1 MYDYYKTLST
11 IAKIKF
17 VVNIVLGIIGVV
29 FATLNWTSQE
39 IHMVFFKAHA
49 PLSLL
54 IIFSMIAG
62 YAVSTLVNYRKFQEK
77 EKQIEKLQKELDK
90 QDSL

>member
-1 MYDYYKTLST
+1 MYDYYKSLPT
-11 IAKIKF
+11 AGKIKF

-49 PLSLL
+49 PLSIL

-62 YAVSTLVNYRKFQEK
+62 YAVSSLVNYRKFQDK
-77 EKQIEKLQKELDK
+77 EKQIEALQKELEK
-90 QDSL
+90 YREL

>member
-1 MYDYYKTLST
+1 MQEYWKSLSP
-11 IAKIKF
+11 IGKF
-17 VVNIVLGIIGVV
+17 KFAANIILGIIGVV

-39 IHMVFFKAHA
+39 IHMVFFKAQV

-62 YAVSTLVNYRKFQEK
+62 YAVSTLVNYKKIQEK
-77 EKQIEKLQKELDK
+77 EKEIKKLQEELEK
-90 QDSL
+90 FESF